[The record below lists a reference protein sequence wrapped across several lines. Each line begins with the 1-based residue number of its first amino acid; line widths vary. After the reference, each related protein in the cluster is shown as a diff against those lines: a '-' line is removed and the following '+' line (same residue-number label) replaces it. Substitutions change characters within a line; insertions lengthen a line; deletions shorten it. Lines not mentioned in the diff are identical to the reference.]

1 MDSKYLESIQE
12 LELKAGFTLEELKK
26 KKLELVKEYHPDKYY
41 NQPERVKK
49 LAEEK
54 MKKINEAYDYLEKNF
69 NQNSNTTSNSNNR
82 HYNGNQNYEEEYYSK
97 NYGYRREEYYFLS
110 KEEELDYFGELLPRL
125 KKNIE
130 ESLREEI
137 QVFIDKIESLEGIC
151 RRNIYSSYNIAETLL
166 KIENISNLTEFT
178 SEINDVTR
186 DFMEVLLPAFCFNLF
201 SNNISNI
208 NKIKVSDL
216 NYLTNMKNIEIRK
229 INKFIE
235 NNGEEINQNL
245 FNRNYKD
252 SKYIEILKVR
262 YYYFILGVVELEKER
277 MDAVAKIDKE
287 LNTSINQLRQIPIM
301 GEIIALSQVD
311 KIVYEYLQSFKE
323 IAKKMYETYPD
334 EIFKIIKRIVYIGIE
349 DYEKEAFLSESYYRM
364 HTDPVY
370 GLNFYRKNIKGLK
383 EILNRFPNEKNN
395 ILIKFFILL
404 EEKKIEETK
413 KISSEITAIE
423 YNDYFIKIVEILFEN
438 FVGKENSFFLNIQL
452 LFSREKKEN
461 MLSILKEIPKQLE
474 ENIELSF
481 WGKNKENEDFQ
492 LLMKKY
498 DFINKNENKSFIEK
512 GNLLVNEI
520 LSKYDNL
527 KKVLEE
533 NKRLE
538 DLIEVYEYLLSLK
551 ENEKIFNF
559 YHINTLLKE
568 EEEVKKEASE
578 LSNFFIKSL
587 STLKSMKEKFLK
599 SKNFLAENISSKEMI
614 KEIEILINEF
624 KPLALRRKKIY
635 EEATGHSAKETLK
648 IVTRAYENMT
658 KFFKELENF

>member
-1 MDSKYLESIQE
+1 MDSKYLESMQE

-26 KKLELVKEYHPDKYY
+26 KWRELSKKYHSDRHA
-41 NQPERVKK
+41 QADEVLRE
-49 LAEEK
+49 LADEK
-54 MKKINEAYDYLEKNF
+54 MKKINEAYSYLEKNF
-69 NQNSNTTSNSNNR
+69 NQNSSASYNSNEGNDSDY
-82 HYNGNQNYEEEYYSK
+82 YNDYDDYEEED
-97 NYGYRREEYYFLS
+97 NYNRGDYYFLNDDDELNFLGRVLPLV
-110 KEEELDYFGELLPRL
+110 KEDIDQHVDELSEV
-125 KKNIE
+125 
-130 ESLREEI
+130 
-137 QVFIDKIESLEGIC
+137 VFDKIGRFDYSFKSELTRARTTMLEIFKGA
-151 RRNIYSSYNIAETLL
+151 NIGFFIGVA
-166 KIENISNLTEFT
+166 K
-178 SEINDVTR
+178 V
-186 DFMEVLLPAFCFNLF
+186 
-201 SNNISNI
+201 I
-208 NKIKVSDL
+208 NKIKKSDIDFL
-216 NYLTNMKNIEIRK
+216 NTLGSVKLRK
-229 INKFIE
+229 INRIINEKYK
-235 NNGEEINQNL
+235 EINDFIYDEDFQ
-245 FNRNYKD
+245 D
-252 SKYIEILKVR
+252 TTYIQLIYCRLYFLIEDIYPDIEKKVIDYFDGFKRILDRVE
-262 YYYFILGVVELEKER
+262 GNQVELEKQVNILFKNVRLLCDNYSDMFFNSLKKVIYLGDPNYE
-277 MDAVAKIDKE
+277 A
-287 LNTSINQLRQIPIM
+287 S
-301 GEIIALSQVD
+301 ALSAEFYYKANID
-311 KIVYEYLQSFKE
+311 PAFRLMVYRDS
-323 IAKKMYETYPD
+323 
-334 EIFKIIKRIVYIGIE
+334 
-349 DYEKEAFLSESYYRM
+349 EK
-364 HTDPVY
+364 
-370 GLNFYRKNIKGLK
+370 NLK
-383 EILNRFPNEKNN
+383 SILNMFPNEVNN
-395 ILIKFFILL
+395 VLL
-404 EEKKIEETK
+404 KLALLCKDKKIEEIEK
-413 KISSEITAIE
+413 LSSEITKIQNDE
-423 YNDYFIKIVEILFEN
+423 YFSTIIDVVYKDFQDK
-438 FVGKENSFFLNIQL
+438 KESFFINIQIL
-452 LFSREKKEN
+452 LNKEFKEK
-461 MLSILKEIPKQLE
+461 MLQSLKEVPKKLE
-474 ENIELSF
+474 ENIDLSF

>member
-1 MDSKYLESIQE
+1 MDSKYLESMQE

-41 NQPERVKK
+41 NQPERMKK

-311 KIVYEYLQSFKE
+311 KIAYEYLQSFKE

-364 HTDPVY
+364 HTDPIY

-461 MLSILKEIPKQLE
+461 MFSILKEIPKQLE

-492 LLMKKY
+492 SLMKKY

-559 YHINTLLKE
+559 YHINTLLEE

-624 KPLALRRKKIY
+624 KPLALRRKKNY
-635 EEATGHSAKETLK
+635 EEATGHSVKETLK

>member
-1 MDSKYLESIQE
+1 MDSKYLESMQE
-12 LELKAGFTLEELKK
+12 LGLQAGFTLEELKK
-26 KKLELVKEYHPDKYY
+26 KWRELSKKYHSDRHA
-41 NQPERVKK
+41 QADEVLRE
-49 LAEEK
+49 LADEK
-54 MKKINEAYDYLEKNF
+54 MKKINEAYSYLEKKF
-69 NQNSNTTSNSNNR
+69 NQNSNNENNSDNN
-82 HYNGNQNYEEEYYSK
+82 NYSENKNYKEEYYSK
-97 NYGYRREEYYFLS
+97 SYGYRREEYYFFS
-110 KEEELDYFGELLPRL
+110 REEELDYFGELLPRL

-311 KIVYEYLQSFKE
+311 KIVYEYLQGFKE

-413 KISSEITAIE
+413 KISSEIIAIE

-461 MLSILKEIPKQLE
+461 MLSILKEIPKKLE

-498 DFINKNENKSFIEK
+498 DFINKNENKNFLEK
-512 GNLLVNEI
+512 ANSLIKEI
-520 LSKYDNL
+520 FSKHNNL
-527 KKVLEE
+527 KKILEE

-559 YHINTLLKE
+559 YRIDTLLRE
-568 EEEVKKEASE
+568 EKEVKKEAYE
-578 LSNFFIKSL
+578 LSNFFIKNL
-587 STLKSMKEKFLK
+587 SPLKSMKEKYLK
-599 SKNFLAENISSKEMI
+599 SKNFLVEDINSKEMI
-614 KEIEILINEF
+614 KEIEIIINEF

-635 EEATGHSAKETLK
+635 EEATGYSVKETLK
-648 IVTRAYENMT
+648 SVTRAYENMA